1 MTLVGGRFEL
11 GRKIGAGGMGTVH
24 EARDRQTDTQVALKL
39 LRSRESV
46 DVERFARE
54 ATVLAQLSHPGI
66 VAYVAHGVAPDED
79 AWLAMEWLEG
89 HTLAERLMRDALTIV
104 ETLALARQ
112 VAAALQAAHQ
122 RGIVHRDVKP
132 ANLFLVGGDASRTKV
147 LDFGIARGLA
157 GGHTLTGT
165 GAAIGTPHY
174 MSPEQARA
182 ERSLGPRTDV
192 YALGVVLFE
201 ALTGKR
207 PFEGDTPI
215 AVLAKI
221 LLEEAPSLVVERPD
235 VPAPLDGLL
244 RAMLAKDPT
253 ERPADGAAVIEA
265 LDAIDVA
272 GALPQTRTSLRP
284 ALGEREQR
292 LVCVVMVADVGRH
305 GASVPTVL
313 STGELATDL
322 QGELLELA
330 RTHGGQAEL
339 LADGSMVVT
348 VAGRTG
354 VVTDQADRAARLAL
368 AIRDVLPDA
377 HRGGRRPQRAHRA
390 RLPAGE
396 VVDRGA
402 DALRQVPPAKDGR
415 RPVRIDGRRRRLAR
429 RSLRARRG
437 GGRALAGPGPARAA
451 PHVAGRRRADRRSQT
466 RASMRSALYEEVV
479 DEPVACDVLVTA
491 RRRRQDAAAS
501 RAPARARAPT
511 TDRAARARR
520 RDARVPARHPRQRGT
535 KRREFGRR
543 RALDVRRRVL
553 AARVG
558 EVASGVDK
566 ARLTVFLGELLV
578 SPSRARASR
587 ASTPPG
593 ATRSSW
599 PTASAAAEDWL
610 GGSNGICRRPAKLED
625 LKADQAFAVDA
636 CRHLEEPFFVAA
648 IAAGWSSTSHPLRGA
663 A

>member
-348 VAGRTG
+348 VAGRTD
-354 VVTDQADRAARLAL
+354 VVTIRQTAPPARARDSRRLA
-368 AIRDVLPDA
+368 RRA

-390 RLPAGE
+390 SA
-396 VVDRGA
+396 RG
-402 DALRQVPPAKDGR
+402 RGR
-415 RPVRIDGRRRRLAR
+415 RSRRRRAPAGAACER
-429 RSLRARRG
+429 RSA
-437 GGRALAGPGPARAA
+437 PGA
-451 PHVAGRRRADRRSQT
+451 HRRRRRQ
-466 RASMRSALYEEVV
+466 RSTI
-479 DEPVACDVLVTA
+479 ACA
-491 RRRRQDAAAS
+491 RRRRAS
-501 RAPARARAPT
+501 ASCWALGCT
-511 TDRAARARR
+511 TCRAARCWSVNVPIVGRKRELGTLARS
-520 RDARVPARHPRQRGT
+520 T
-535 KRREFGRR
+535 KR
-543 RALDVRRRVL
+543 
-553 AARVG
+553 
-558 EVASGVDK
+558 
-566 ARLTVFLGELLV
+566 
-578 SPSRARASR
+578 
-587 ASTPPG
+587 
-593 ATRSSW
+593 
-599 PTASAAAEDWL
+599 
-610 GGSNGICRRPAKLED
+610 
-625 LKADQAFAVDA
+625 
-636 CRHLEEPFFVAA
+636 
-648 IAAGWSSTSHPLRGA
+648 SSTSRSRGSCSSPRPPA
-663 A
+663 AARHGCFTSSASSRPNSRPCCSGRADAMRVSPHAPSPARYEAPQNSSRQAL